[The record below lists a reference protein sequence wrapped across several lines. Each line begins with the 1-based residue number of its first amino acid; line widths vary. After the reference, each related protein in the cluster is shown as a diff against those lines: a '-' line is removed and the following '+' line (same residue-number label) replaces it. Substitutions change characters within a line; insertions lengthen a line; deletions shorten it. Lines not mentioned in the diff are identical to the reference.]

1 MRALGISGSPR
12 QGGNT
17 EILVKL
23 ALEGLAAEGIETD
36 FLSLA
41 EQPIEQHIAGDAS
54 AKSAA
59 AEGSRDDPALDEI
72 LERFRQADGILIGS
86 PVYFGSATPQTMAL
100 LNHVGY
106 RSRRTD
112 KFLRRK
118 VGAAIAVGRRAG
130 QNFTIAQ
137 LNYWFLLSEMI
148 IPGSTYWNV
157 GIGLNKGDVNK
168 DEEGVQTI
176 RDLAANMAWVMKKL
190 GG

>member
-17 EILVKL
+17 EIFVKL
-23 ALEGLAAEGIETD
+23 VLEGLAAEGIETD

-41 EQPIEQHIAGDAS
+41 EHPIEQRIAGDAS

-59 AEGSRDDPALDEI
+59 AEGGRSDPELEAI
-72 LERFRQADGILIGS
+72 IERFKQADGILIGS

-106 RSRRTD
+106 LSRRTD

-157 GIGLNKGDVNK
+157 GFGLKKGEVND

-176 RDLAANMAWVMKKL
+176 RDLAANMAWLMKKL
-190 GG
+190 GA

>member
-1 MRALGISGSPR
+1 MRVLGISGSPR
-12 QGGNT
+12 REGNT
-17 EILVKL
+17 EILVNVALKAL
-23 ALEGLAAEGIETD
+23 AKEGMETD

-41 EQPIEQHIAGDAS
+41 ETPIEQRIAGDAS

-59 AEGSRDDPALDEI
+59 AEGSRDDPVLKEI
-72 LERFRQADGILIGS
+72 IDRFRQADGILVAS
-86 PVYFGSATPQTMAL
+86 PVYFSSATPQTMAL

-106 RSRRTD
+106 LSRRTD

-148 IPGSTYWNV
+148 IPGSTYWN
-157 GIGLNKGDVNK
+157 IGFGLKKGDVND
-168 DEEGVQTI
+168 DEEGIKTI

-190 GG
+190 NA

>member
-1 MRALGISGSPR
+1 MRVLGISGSPR
-12 QGGNT
+12 CEGNT

-23 ALEGLAAEGIETD
+23 ALDVLAKEGMETD

-41 EQPIEQHIAGDAS
+41 EHPIHQHIAGDGS
-54 AKSAA
+54 AKSAET
-59 AEGSRDDPALDEI
+59 EGSRDDSVLKDI
-72 LERFRQADGILIGS
+72 VERFKQADGILIGS

-106 RSRRTD
+106 LSRRTD

-148 IPGSTYWNV
+148 VPGSTYWNV
-157 GIGLNKGDVNK
+157 GIGLNKGDVKN
-168 DEEGVQTI
+168 DEEGLQTI

-190 GG
+190 GA